1 MKSNIFKQLAV
12 SLILIPH
19 FALGAMDIWG
29 KGEVPSIS
37 DPADVPRSL
46 DAIWDVYEQDYDK
59 YNPLEAKFHQ
69 TWETEDGIVMNWVQV
84 TVGTFRGK
92 KAVICGYFAY
102 PKGAKNLPT
111 ILAFKGAH
119 QPAGEPV
126 AEEWAKLG
134 YASFNPH
141 NSGGPITEGTV
152 VGLPSTDWGAIQH
165 QGALGPYGN
174 LKPTNDTEFN
184 NTIDDVFSPRN
195 NFYFPRQ
202 ISSRRIITFL
212 SQQPQVNPEAI
223 GVTGHSTGGAL
234 ATQVSIDPRIKA
246 AVPSMG
252 GAGGLYLEHPHLTG
266 NVRNQGNFKGDDLE
280 IVKATVDGY
289 AYYKK
294 MHAPVLAV
302 SCTNDFNAPDWNFIQ
317 SLKLATVDKRFSCAA
332 NLSHKSLPEVA

>member
-1 MKSNIFKQLAV
+1 
-12 SLILIPH
+12 
-19 FALGAMDIWG
+19 
-29 KGEVPSIS
+29 
-37 DPADVPRSL
+37 
-46 DAIWDVYEQDYDK
+46 
-59 YNPLEAKFHQ
+59 
-69 TWETEDGIVMNWVQV
+69 
-84 TVGTFRGK
+84 
-92 KAVICGYFAY
+92 
-102 PKGAKNLPT
+102 
-111 ILAFKGAH
+111 
-119 QPAGEPV
+119 
-126 AEEWAKLG
+126 
-134 YASFNPH
+134 
-141 NSGGPITEGTV
+141 
-152 VGLPSTDWGAIQH
+152 AIQH